1 MDKNAADFDLRLT
14 QYKLLNEE
22 RMRRALRVLRPH
34 TRQMLNMLPLL
45 LHYNDLRLPGARSA
59 NVPFGIDGFVPNAW
73 QRHYLKNQGI
83 NPEERSR
90 GRYSILGLYAM
101 GSTSSICQGIESDLD
116 IWVAIS
122 ANIPKAE
129 VELLTE
135 KCHFISTFF
144 KTLGA
149 DINLFVTAE
158 DRFIS
163 GQHGTLDTEDCG
175 SAQSLFLLDEFYR
188 SSFRLCGRYII
199 WYMVTLAEED
209 RDYYGTVQSLYESGR
224 VDNQLWFD
232 FGSVVKSSAAEYFGS
247 GLWLLYKGIDHPFKA
262 AMKILLMEVYANEY
276 PRTKLLSSVLKERMY
291 SSNGYSLRLDAYYL
305 MFKKVSTYLKQKHD
319 KVRLTLVRLCFYLKL
334 ERSLV
339 GVADTTVINMRKK
352 LLSRLCRN
360 WGWTSVFREELK
372 SREHWKVNFVD
383 KLQNDL
389 FSSLHKSYRSLLRFS
404 VGHGIEYAITAT
416 DAGVLSRK
424 LYAAFD
430 VYPGKVL
437 LLNREFR
444 EYLEEPYLTFIKPS
458 KNSICNR
465 GWHLYP
471 AAIDSLEI
479 LQRRSVYTALRLCQ
493 TVVWATFNHVL
504 TARTKIA
511 LGGDPGTIDASKILS
526 LAKDLKVFL
535 GSRQEVVSEND
546 LQQTRY
552 TRKALVVVNFER
564 DATLNYRSNS
574 KELDSGSAL
583 CSGRSRDC
591 LIGSI
596 DLVTV
601 NSWGEIE
608 STAFPDGEEGVVE
621 LLATLLRIRRLAL
634 DRGQDKFSP
643 EVILSYSKA
652 HRDLIRYDLEST
664 LRGIFACID
673 HPQQEFSF
681 DVGLNTYV
689 AKGSGERGVALLR
702 RSPFNSSSEF
712 DVSVLSRFGMR
723 PEFALQVPAEIDREA
738 SLGIMQYF
746 FVKGEV
752 GWDIYIVNERNE
764 VNIIKGYKKSRSE
777 LVNEINRFYTR
788 QSEETNGARN
798 LHFNLPQYFVLSDN
812 MRYLQP
818 FTIKSGDKNAAI

>member
-1 MDKNAADFDLRLT
+1 MDKIATDFDLRLS

-34 TRQMLNMLPLL
+34 TRKMLNMLPLL
-45 LHYNDLRLPGARSA
+45 LHYNDKRLPGARDPD
-59 NVPFGIDGFVPNAW
+59 VPYGIDGFVPNAW
-73 QRHYLKNQGI
+73 QRDYLKKQGI
-83 NPEERSR
+83 EPESRLR

-101 GSTSSICQGIESDLD
+101 GSTSSICQGISSDLD
-116 IWVAIS
+116 IWVCVSSI
-122 ANIPKAE
+122 IPE
-129 VELLTE
+129 REILLLTE

-199 WYMVTLAEED
+199 WYMVTPQEED
-209 RDYYGTVQSLYESGR
+209 QDYYGAVQSLYESGR

-232 FGSVVKSSAAEYFGS
+232 FGSVAKSSAAEYFGS

-262 AMKILLMEVYANEY
+262 ALKILLMEVYANEY
-276 PRTKLLSSVLKERMY
+276 PRTKLLSSVLKGRMY

-305 MFKKVSTYLKQKHD
+305 MFKKVTSYLKSKHD
-319 KVRLTLVRLCFYLKL
+319 NTRLTLVRLCFYLKL
-334 ERSLV
+334 EMSLV
-339 GVADTTVINMRKK
+339 GLADTKVLNTRKK
-352 LLSRLCRN
+352 LLSRLCNN
-360 WGWTSVFREELK
+360 WGWSSSFREELK
-372 SREHWKVNFVD
+372 SREHWKAGFVT
-383 KLQNDL
+383 KLQTDL
-389 FSSLHKSYRSLLRFS
+389 FTSLHLSYRALLRFS
-404 VGHGIEYAITAT
+404 VGHGIEYAITSD

-430 VYPGKVL
+430 GYPGKVL
-437 LLNREFR
+437 LLNREFC
-444 EYLEEPYLTFIKPS
+444 EYLEETDLTFINPS
-458 KNSICNR
+458 KNSICER

-471 AAIDSLEI
+471 AAINSLEL
-479 LQRRSVYTALRLCQ
+479 LQRRAVYTALRLCQ
-493 TVVWATFNHVL
+493 VVVWATFNHVL
-504 TARTKIA
+504 TARSKIY
-511 LGGDPGTIDASKILS
+511 LGGSPGIVNTDKILS
-526 LAKDLKVFL
+526 LSRDIKIFL
-535 GSRQEVVSEND
+535 GECQGQVAEAD

-552 TRKALVVVNFER
+552 IRKTLVVVNFER
-564 DATLNYRSNS
+564 DATLNYRYNS
-574 KELDSGSAL
+574 SEIDSGSAL
-583 CSGRSRDC
+583 CAGRSRKC

-596 DLVTV
+596 DMITI

-621 LLATLLRIRRLAL
+621 LLATLLRIRRLAF
-634 DRGQDKFSP
+634 DRNQENFKS
-643 EVILSYSKA
+643 EVILSYSKTQ
-652 HRDLIRYDLEST
+652 RDLIRYDLEST

-673 HPQQEFSF
+673 NPQREYSF

-689 AKGSGERGVALLR
+689 ARGSGERGVSLLR
-702 RSPFNSSSEF
+702 RSPFSSSSYF
-712 DVSVLSRFGMR
+712 DISVLSRYGMR

-738 SLGIMQYF
+738 SIGVIQYF
-746 FVKGEV
+746 FAKAKK

-764 VNIIKGYKKSRSE
+764 VKTVRGYQKSRSD
-777 LVNEINRFYTR
+777 LVNAINRFYTR
-788 QSEETNGARN
+788 QSEETSGERN

-812 MRYLQP
+812 MRSLHP
-818 FTIKSGDKNAAI
+818 FTIKSGDKKN